1 MEVLLLRQTNASL
14 EHQQLPPSQV
24 NVPTDPPSS
33 LSPPSSAAIPAT
45 APHCKQTPPAP
56 ARPPSSRP
64 TSHAPAYPPASDAS
78 CRSRPRPARTRIPAL
93 PLHRTARDPTHPRAA
108 SSVRP
113 TQSPSP
119 WLVDTAHDQS
129 SRAPHNFPSTQS

>member
-14 EHQQLPPSQV
+14 EHQQLSPSQV

-33 LSPPSSAAIPAT
+33 LSPASSAAIPAT

-64 TSHAPAYPPASDAS
+64 TSHAPAYPLASDAF
-78 CRSRPRPARTRIPAL
+78 CRSRLRPVRTRIPAL
-93 PLHRTARDPTHPRAA
+93 PLHRMARDPSHLRAA
-108 SSVRP
+108 SSARP
-113 TQSPSP
+113 NQSPSP
-119 WLVDTAHDQS
+119 YPEDT
-129 SRAPHNFPSTQS
+129 

>member
-14 EHQQLPPSQV
+14 EHQQLSPSQV

-33 LSPPSSAAIPAT
+33 LSSPSSAAIPAT

-64 TSHAPAYPPASDAS
+64 TLHAPAYPPASHPS
-78 CRSRPRPARTRIPAL
+78 FRSRLRPVRTTIPARPL
-93 PLHRTARDPTHPRAA
+93 PQRSPHPTP
-108 SSVRP
+108 P
-113 TQSPSP
+113 
-119 WLVDTAHDQS
+119 L
-129 SRAPHNFPSTQS
+129 